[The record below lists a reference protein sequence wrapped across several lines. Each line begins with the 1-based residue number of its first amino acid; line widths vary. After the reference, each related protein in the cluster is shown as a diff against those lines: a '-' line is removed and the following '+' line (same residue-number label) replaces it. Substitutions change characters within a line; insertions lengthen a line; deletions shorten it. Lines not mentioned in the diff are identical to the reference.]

1 VRAAVDVMG
10 GDHAPAEILK
20 GCWQAA
26 PLLDGEDQ
34 ILLIGD
40 QKVSQAGLDS
50 SGLTDEQKKRYR
62 IVHTTQVV
70 EMDDSP
76 VEAIRGKP
84 DSSIAVMCKLA
95 AKGEADVVI
104 SAGNTG
110 ACVAAAQLRMRTL
123 PGISRPG
130 IAVIVPT
137 FYGPV
142 VICDVGAN
150 VSPKPTHLERYAIM
164 AAAYSHAVCG
174 IENPR
179 VGLLSIGEEDAKG
192 NAIVKEARI
201 LMRDEPLINFVGNVE
216 GRDLTKG
223 TVDVIITDGFVG
235 NVVLKLMEGLTEG
248 LFQQLMHELQE
259 TNPAAMDQFKP
270 AMKKI
275 YAKHDWQEYGGA
287 PLLGVDGYCLICHGR
302 SQAKAI
308 KNAIRVGK
316 QLQTSGVNE
325 KIVETVQN
333 SIPVEEE

>member
-1 VRAAVDVMG
+1 
-10 GDHAPAEILK
+10 
-20 GCWQAA
+20 
-26 PLLDGEDQ
+26 
-34 ILLIGD
+34 
-40 QKVSQAGLDS
+40 
-50 SGLTDEQKKRYR
+50 
-62 IVHTTQVV
+62 
-70 EMDDSP
+70 MDDSP
-76 VEAIRGKP
+76 VEAVRGKP

-130 IAVIVPT
+130 IEVIVPS

-150 VSPKPTHLERYAIM
+150 VTPKPSHLEKYAIM

-192 NAIVKEARI
+192 NAIVKEARK
-201 LMRDEPLINFVGNVE
+201 LMRDEPLINFIGNVE

-223 TVDVIITDGFVG
+223 VVDVIVTDGFVG

-259 TNPAAMDQFKP
+259 TNPDAMGQFKP

-275 YAKHDWQEYGGA
+275 YASHDWQEYGGA

-302 SQAKAI
+302 SDARAI
-308 KNAIRVGK
+308 RNAVRVGK
-316 QLQTSGVNE
+316 QLVRSDINQ
-325 KIVETVQN
+325 KIVERVAA
-333 SIPVEEE
+333 SIPGGEE